1 MSVRVSVVGATG
13 YAGQELIRLAARHP
27 DVNLTVAMTS
37 TTGEEAR
44 TLPALTDVW
53 AGELAPFSVDRL
65 AAESDAAFLALPDTV
80 SAQLG
85 PELLE
90 RDVRVFDLS
99 GAFRLT
105 DADTRRRWYP
115 EAPSPTL
122 EPVYG
127 LAERRRTQLEDA
139 RFVTC
144 PGCYPTAALLALEP
158 LVDSGLLNHADSNT
172 GDVFIDAK
180 SGISG
185 AGRKPNLRTQF
196 SECHANVAAYG
207 IFGHRHGAE
216 IEQELGQVVTFVPH
230 LVPLDRGILET
241 IYTRVKRGTTET
253 AVAEAFEQ
261 AYTDRPFVRLRGND
275 MPEIRHV
282 THTNFCDIGWKLDG
296 ATGRLVIVSCLD
308 NLVKGAAG
316 QAIQCL
322 NLAVGF
328 DERAGLQ

>member
-1 MSVRVSVVGATG
+1 MSIRVSVVGATG
-13 YAGQELIRLAARHP
+13 YAGQELVRLAARHP
-27 DVNLTVAMTS
+27 HIELTVAMTS
-37 TTGEEAR
+37 STGDETR
-44 TLPALTDVW
+44 TLPALTDIW
-53 AGELAPFSVDRL
+53 AGELSAFSLDHL
-65 AAESDAAFLALPDTV
+65 ATESDAAFLALPDAV

-90 RDVRVFDLS
+90 RNVRVFDLS

-105 DADTRRRWYP
+105 DADERRRWYP
-115 EAPSPTL
+115 EAPTPTS

-127 LAERRRTQLEDA
+127 LAERRRAQLEDA

-158 LVDSGLLNHADSNT
+158 LVEAGLINT
-172 GDVFIDAK
+172 GSGGSDVFIDAK

-196 SECHANVAAYG
+196 SECHGNVVAYG
-207 IFGHRHGAE
+207 IFDHRHGAE
-216 IEQELGQVVTFVPH
+216 IEQKLGQVVTFVPH
-230 LVPLDRGILET
+230 LVPLHRGILET
-241 IYTRVKRGTTET
+241 IYTRVTLDTTEA
-253 AVAEAFEQ
+253 AVAEVFER
-261 AYTDRPFVRLRGND
+261 AYTDRPFVRLRGSE

-282 THTNFCDIGWKLDG
+282 TDTNFCDIGWKLDSG
-296 ATGRLVIVSCLD
+296 TGRLVIVSCLD

-328 DERAGLQ
+328 DERAGLR